1 MPTAYCGNSDV
12 QVSFHCRRHPFDCDD
27 SICDVCSLLRAHR
40 PLVKVYD
47 AQVILGLPN
56 ATGVDGGR
64 LFVGQSDG
72 LEIINY
78 KPFYLLIIL
87 SQN

>member
-1 MPTAYCGNSDV
+1 
-12 QVSFHCRRHPFDCDD
+12 
-27 SICDVCSLLRAHR
+27 
-40 PLVKVYD
+40 VKVYD